1 MVAHP
6 VGDHHPVC
14 VCFDPLHNAVYLV
27 PLHRAWHQPVEPV
40 RAAHP
45 VRLHQLHPQVV
56 WLAHLPFHRQQGD
69 FVPVHQVSH
78 ECELLELVEVIY
90 PLCVAHRSI
99 RPQRKFPDDL
109 RLQPLHFLLTQP
121 QILPVDLRR
130 RHQSACDHIGSHGF
144 QCRRRSRDAHIG
156 ISAPLAQHID
166 VVLDV
171 LLGAAAVV
179 HPASH
184 ALFRQVGSVV
194 AVPAVDHVQRGSRRR
209 PLRRVDGSHGH
220 DRPVKDIRFLHVP
233 PPHTSRATAR

>member
-171 LLGAAAVV
+171 LFRAAAVEL
-179 HPASH
+179 PAPH
-184 ALFRQVGSVV
+184 ALFGQVRAVV
-194 AVPAVDHVQRGSRRR
+194 SISAVDYRQGGSGRR
-209 PLRRVDGSHGH
+209 PLCRMDRGNGNH
-220 DRPVKDIRFLHVP
+220 RPVKDVRFRHACP
-233 PPHTSRATAR
+233 PYRSRATAR